1 MAGSPDGEP
10 GNDVGG
16 GVVEAGFIASPCAGE
31 GDLGAFALDER
42 VQGQVGGPVGEEI
55 EGAAVGDEADLVM
68 NE

>member
-1 MAGSPDGEP
+1 MAGSPDGEA

-16 GVVEAGFIASPCAGE
+16 GVVEAGVVASPCAGE
-31 GDLGAFALDER
+31 GDLGAFAFDER
-42 VQGQVGGPVGEEI
+42 VQGQVGGPVGEEV